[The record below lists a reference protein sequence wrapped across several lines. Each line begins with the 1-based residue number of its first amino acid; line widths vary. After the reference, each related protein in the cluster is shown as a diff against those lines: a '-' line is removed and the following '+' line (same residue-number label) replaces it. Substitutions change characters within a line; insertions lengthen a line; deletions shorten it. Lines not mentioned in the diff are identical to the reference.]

1 MKRIPVWMDC
11 DTGTDD
17 AVAIMTAHSLDELD
31 IRGISTVCGNAPQEF
46 TYTNTLRLNRLMGTD
61 YPGLPGG

>member
-1 MKRIPVWMDC
+1 MNRITVWMDC

-31 IRGISTVCGNAPQEF
+31 IR
-46 TYTNTLRLNRLMGTD
+46 
-61 YPGLPGG
+61 